1 MVDVSVVASLMQ
13 EEEIRMREFS
23 EDLQQRMKNY
33 GVHYVFQVI
42 LSSSVC
48 AYAVCACVYFPSIQN
63 YCFVCVYKEITALTA
78 NSKLHIS
85 QLPVNILLLK
95 KICKMFIINTARK
108 DQKQTTKLMN

>member
-63 YCFVCVYKEITALTA
+63 YCFVCVQRNNSSHCKQQITYLSAT
-78 NSKLHIS
+78 SKY
-85 QLPVNILLLK
+85 PTFK
-95 KICKMFIINTARK
+95 KICKMFIINSARK
-108 DQKQTTKLMN
+108 DQKQTH